1 MTNSVMNSFSGNQ
14 VEDLITEVHRLVCV
28 KQITPE
34 NYLRAA
40 LILLYQGMAAP
51 NTVEHGLNDEDGV
64 ALLHVKRY
72 I

>member
-1 MTNSVMNSFSGNQ
+1 M
-14 VEDLITEVHRLVCV
+14 
-28 KQITPE
+28 
-34 NYLRAA
+34 
-40 LILLYQGMAAP
+40 LYQGMAAT

>member
-1 MTNSVMNSFSGNQ
+1 MSNSTMNPYSGKQ

-28 KQITPE
+28 NQITPE

-40 LILLYQGMAAP
+40 LTLLYQGMAAT

>member
-1 MTNSVMNSFSGNQ
+1 LSNSTMKPYSGKQ

-28 KQITPE
+28 NQITPE

-40 LILLYQGMAAP
+40 LTLLYQGMAAT

>member
-28 KQITPE
+28 NQITPE

-40 LILLYQGMAAP
+40 LILLYQGMAAT